1 MFSSEL
7 QLHLLE
13 SLSQKYYSA
22 MKPFEKAKRIR
33 IYISSTDKF
42 EHKPLY
48 EVIVYS
54 ARNFGIA
61 GATVLKG
68 IMGFG
73 ASSEIFSDKLWEMS
87 EKIPLVVEMIDE
99 PGKIEAY
106 LESIKPLFEN
116 LGKGHLITVDETI
129 IIFHRSGIKK

>member
-1 MFSSEL
+1 MI
-7 QLHLLE
+7 
-13 SLSQKYYSA
+13 
-22 MKPFEKAKRIR
+22 PNEKAKRVR
-33 IYISSTDKF
+33 IYISSTDKL

-73 ASSEIFSDKLWEMS
+73 ASSEIFSDKLWEIS
-87 EKIPLVVEMIDE
+87 EKIPLVVEVIDE
-99 PGKIEAY
+99 PNKIEAFI
-106 LESIKPLFEN
+106 ESIIPLFESI
-116 LGKGHLITVDETI
+116 GKGHLITVDETMI
-129 IIFHRSGIKK
+129 ILHRPGIKK